1 MAKKSTNPLLDVFSV
16 FDEEKG
22 YQVMKMQYVSNGAVK
37 TTLVIPAFTSSVD
50 GAKHVLRQFEQKD
63 KERVFAHAR
72 ALAEHYINQATNTPK
87 WTAEQKAEAS
97 AKAKADYAA
106 LSDDEKARR
115 KELAKANA
123 ERQFGLSEV
132 PEWMTTK

>member
-1 MAKKSTNPLLDVFSV
+1 MAKKSTNPVLDVFSV
-16 FDEEKG
+16 FDEVKG
-22 YQVMKMQYVSNGAVK
+22 YQVMKMQYVSNGTVK

-50 GAKHVLRQFEQKD
+50 GAKHVLREFD
-63 KERVFAHAR
+63 KENKEKVFAHAR

-106 LSDDEKARR
+106 LSDEEKARR

-123 ERQFGLSEV
+123 EKQFGLSEV
-132 PEWMTTK
+132 PAWMTTK